1 MIKGYWSTKD
11 LRGRYRCSS
20 RTIFRW
26 MKREKHPFPEPRIRA
41 SGSHN
46 LWAIDDVE
54 QWETEASGSG
64 DFPKPFLKATHT
76 GINFS

>member
-11 LRGRYRCSS
+11 LKERYRCSS

-26 MKREKHPFPEPRIRA
+26 MKRDSNPFPQPRLKS

-54 QWETEASGSG
+54 QWEDPKADQQEA
-64 DFPKPFLKATHT
+64 A
-76 GINFS
+76 